1 MAAISGRDHATGV
14 RFRTQR
20 FEDNPVADAAI
31 TPSAAPP
38 PLHPFDILLQ
48 LDQRIRE
55 RAPTAGYAQLSEIRG
70 QLASRLGS
78 WNLLFSMDD
87 VAEIIPVPRITR
99 VPGVKRWLL
108 GIANLRGKV
117 ISVSDLRDFLT
128 GRPTAQLPG
137 SQIVVVRAGEWDYG
151 LLVDEIIGMRHFGPQ
166 HRLSALDAVEES
178 LRPYVAE
185 AFLSDNQYWV
195 VFNTRKLLAEPKFLS
210 AAS

>member
-1 MAAISGRDHATGV
+1 
-14 RFRTQR
+14 
-20 FEDNPVADAAI
+20 VADAVI
-31 TPSAAPP
+31 TPSVAPP
-38 PLHPFDILLQ
+38 PLHPFDVLLQ

-55 RAPTAGYAQLSEIRG
+55 RAPAVAASVQLSEIRG

-87 VAEIIPVPRITR
+87 VAEIIPIPRSITR

-128 GRPTAQLPG
+128 GRPTVQSPT
-137 SQIVVVRAGEWDYG
+137 SQIVVVRVGEWDYG

-166 HRLSALDAVEES
+166 HRLPALDAVEES

-185 AFLSDNQYWV
+185 AFWNDNQCWM
-195 VFNTRKLLAEPKFLS
+195 VFATRKLLAESTFLN
-210 AAS
+210 AAG